1 VPRLSGKTAQHH
13 AGAGRAQADPVSAE
27 ARVADAEFPVLYEA
41 VVCSPVAPMH
51 SEPRVATQMISQQ
64 LAGHYVEVLD
74 EEGDW
79 LRARGADRYEGWMHK
94 GFLARAERELNS
106 AARSL
111 DGDRV
116 SLGCVSRTHAGVAR
130 ALPLAALLSPEE
142 VVESGEVI
150 ETASVAGRF
159 PREPAAVAR
168 TALERFMG
176 TSYLWGGVTPWGA
189 DCSGLVQTSFALHGV
204 QLPRDAWQQAE
215 LGRDAGS
222 DVGELVAGDV
232 LFFTD
237 REDRR
242 ITHVGIALGNRQMV
256 HLALGRGG
264 YAVERLSDRRDP
276 YVQRLRERFVCAR
289 RLL

>member
-1 VPRLSGKTAQHH
+1 M
-13 AGAGRAQADPVSAE
+13 SAE

-41 VVCSPVAPMH
+41 VVCSPIAPMH
-51 SEPRVATQMISQQ
+51 GEPRIATQMISQQ
-64 LAGHYVEVLD
+64 LAGHHVEVLD

-79 LRARGADRYEGWMHK
+79 LRARGADGYEGWMHK
-94 GFLARAERELNS
+94 GFLARAERAMTDGGS
-106 AARSL
+106 RAL

-116 SLGCVSRTHAGVAR
+116 SLGCVGRTIAGVSR
-130 ALPLAALLSPEE
+130 ALPPGALLSPKE
-142 VVESGEVI
+142 VVESGEAI
-150 ETASVAGRF
+150 DAASVAARF
-159 PREPAAVAR
+159 PREPAAVSR
-168 TALERFMG
+168 TALERFTG

-189 DCSGLVQTSFALHGV
+189 DCSGLVQSSFGLHGV

-215 LGRDAGS
+215 QGRDAGG

-242 ITHVGIALGNRQMV
+242 ITHVGIALGDRRMV

-264 YAVERLSDRRDP
+264 YAVELLSDRRDP
-276 YVQRLRERFVCAR
+276 YVQRLRDRFVCAR
-289 RLL
+289 RLI

>member
-1 VPRLSGKTAQHH
+1 M
-13 AGAGRAQADPVSAE
+13 SAE

-41 VVCSPVAPMH
+41 VVCSPIAPMH
-51 SEPRVATQMISQQ
+51 GEPRIATQMISQQ
-64 LAGHYVEVLD
+64 LAGHHVDVLD

-79 LRARGADRYEGWMHK
+79 LRARGADGYEGWMHR
-94 GFLARAERELNS
+94 GFLAPADRVMS
-106 AARSL
+106 
-111 DGDRV
+111 DGSHAPNGERV
-116 SLGCVSRTHAGVAR
+116 SLGCVARTAAGVSR
-130 ALPLAALLSPEE
+130 ALPLGALLSPGE
-142 VVESGEVI
+142 VVESGEAI
-150 ETASVAGRF
+150 AAASVAAHF
-159 PREPAAVAR
+159 PRDPAAVAR

-189 DCSGLVQTSFALHGV
+189 DCSGLVQTSFALHGM

-215 LGRDAGS
+215 RGRDAGG

-237 REDRR
+237 RDDRR
-242 ITHVGIALGNRQMV
+242 ITHVGIALGDRRMV
-256 HLALGRGG
+256 HLGLGRGG
-264 YAVERLSDRRDP
+264 YAVELLSDRRDP

>member
-1 VPRLSGKTAQHH
+1 M
-13 AGAGRAQADPVSAE
+13 SAE

-51 SEPRVATQMISQQ
+51 GEPRVATQMISQQ

-94 GFLARAERELNS
+94 GFLARADRAVS
-106 AARSL
+106 GAARAL
-111 DGDRV
+111 DRDRV
-116 SLGCVSRTHAGVAR
+116 SLGCVARTIAGVAR
-130 ALPLAALLSPEE
+130 ALPLGALLSPEE
-142 VVESGEVI
+142 VVESGEAM
-150 ETASVAGRF
+150 EAASVAARF
-159 PREPAAVAR
+159 PREPASVAR

-176 TSYLWGGVTPWGA
+176 ASYLWGGVTPWGA

-215 LGRDAGS
+215 QGRDAGG

-237 REDRR
+237 REDHR
-242 ITHVGIALGNRQMV
+242 ITHVGISLGNRRMV

-264 YAVERLSDRRDP
+264 YAVELLSDRRDP